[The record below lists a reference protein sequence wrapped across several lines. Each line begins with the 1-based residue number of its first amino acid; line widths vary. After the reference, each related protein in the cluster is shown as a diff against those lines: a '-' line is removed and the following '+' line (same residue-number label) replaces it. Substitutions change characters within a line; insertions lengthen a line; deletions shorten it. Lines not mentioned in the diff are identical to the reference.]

1 MTAAEERSRP
11 YASVDSWRLVVDGL
25 PGDTRLGTTRVGDI
39 RTLLHR
45 IDELEAV
52 AAGRRPDPADP
63 PHSYGGLRNYIYL
76 HGNPGPPAGAT

>member
-11 YASVDSWRLVVDGL
+11 YTSVDSWRLVVDGL

-63 PHSYGGLRNYIYL
+63 PHNYAGLRDYVYL
-76 HGNPGPPAGAT
+76 RTRDGAT